1 MGLTMWDRDDY
12 ERTPGVLRDRL
23 GETRL
28 TKERARGA
36 ALPDDEALDLA
47 RSIDDSRCLR
57 SLRLSPPEEH
67 ERAVAA
73 PFLARVRA
81 TEVSDTLTTRPPN
94 RVGDGS
100 RPITKIGVALCEIWA
115 VHPLSEPAPSS

>member
-1 MGLTMWDRDDY
+1 MGLTMWNRDDY
-12 ERTPGVLRDRL
+12 ERTRGVLRDRL

-47 RSIDDSRCLR
+47 RSIDDSRCR
-57 SLRLSPPEEH
+57 RRLRLSPPEAH

-81 TEVSDTLTTRPPN
+81 TEVSDALTTRPN
-94 RVGDGS
+94 RVGHGAGHLQ
-100 RPITKIGVALCEIWA
+100 R
-115 VHPLSEPAPSS
+115 

>member
-47 RSIDDSRCLR
+47 RSID
-57 SLRLSPPEEH
+57 
-67 ERAVAA
+67 
-73 PFLARVRA
+73 
-81 TEVSDTLTTRPPN
+81 
-94 RVGDGS
+94 
-100 RPITKIGVALCEIWA
+100 
-115 VHPLSEPAPSS
+115 